1 MDGVA
6 CGWFVVVSRIAAPIV
21 IDLGRALPD
30 DIGQLREGNGPLQD
44 DVREVMR
51 LVGARSKAGGDK
63 RVFLAI
69 VAVYAET

>member
-1 MDGVA
+1 MDSTAGQR
-6 CGWFVVVSRIAAPIV
+6 FIVVSRIAVPIV
-21 IDLGRALPD
+21 VDLGKAHAD
-30 DIGQLREGNGPLQD
+30 DVDQLREGDGPLQD

-51 LVGARSKAGGDK
+51 LVEARPGAQREK